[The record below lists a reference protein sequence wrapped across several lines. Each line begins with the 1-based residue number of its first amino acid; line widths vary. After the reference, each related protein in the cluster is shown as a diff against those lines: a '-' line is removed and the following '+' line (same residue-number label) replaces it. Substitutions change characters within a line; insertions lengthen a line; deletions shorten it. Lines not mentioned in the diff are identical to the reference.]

1 MAPKEQKS
9 KAAKALAA
17 MSSGKA
23 KKKKW
28 SKVKTREKVQN
39 MVVFDQ
45 KTYDKMLKEIP
56 NAKVITQS
64 IVADRLK
71 INASLARRAILHLE
85 EKGLIKRVAHS
96 RRAMIFT
103 RAIASTQ

>member
-17 MSSGKA
+17 MSGGKA

-28 SKVKTREKVQN
+28 SKVKTRDKVQN

-56 NAKVITQS
+56 NAKVITPS
-64 IVADRLK
+64 IVSDRLK
-71 INASLARRAILHLE
+71 INCSLARRAIADLLA
-85 EKGLIKRVAHS
+85 KGLIKEVSHT
-96 RRAMIFT
+96 RRQSIYT
-103 RAIASTQ
+103 RITT